1 MKEIGEKLK
10 AAREEHGVSVDEAA
24 EDLNLRASQI
34 ENIEKGNLKVFKDV
48 FYLKS
53 FIRSYAKYLGLDE
66 DAIMDEFN
74 EYFFE
79 ETSKIP
85 IAEIEKASRAKEKEK
100 ASDKKVASPYTVDDK
115 PKSKVPAI
123 IVTLIILLLLFLNG
137 EILTLVVFYIIVAFL
152 WFGYSICV
160 NNKVST
166 IVNELLSAALAILV
180 LIKDLIV
187 SALPTEILD
196 VEYELPIIDNVYKY
210 TGEQLFQLA
219 FNCLVTPFLII
230 NIIALLLCTV
240 KGYWIDK
247 YNDGKDITE
256 DMLPDDIE
264 QKDIIDVLFN
274 RFIHRK

>member
-85 IAEIEKASRAKEKEK
+85 IAEIEKASRAKEK
-100 ASDKKVASPYTVDDK
+100 
-115 PKSKVPAI
+115 
-123 IVTLIILLLLFLNG
+123 LL
-137 EILTLVVFYIIVAFL
+137 
-152 WFGYSICV
+152 
-160 NNKVST
+160 
-166 IVNELLSAALAILV
+166 
-180 LIKDLIV
+180 
-187 SALPTEILD
+187 
-196 VEYELPIIDNVYKY
+196 
-210 TGEQLFQLA
+210 
-219 FNCLVTPFLII
+219 
-230 NIIALLLCTV
+230 
-240 KGYWIDK
+240 
-247 YNDGKDITE
+247 
-256 DMLPDDIE
+256 
-264 QKDIIDVLFN
+264 
-274 RFIHRK
+274 